1 MTAEIK
7 NALQEKKNT
16 NPSLVLLVVLIL
28 AVVLTWIIDSGEYQ
42 RSDKKIIAGTYHV
55 INKNRTPENI
65 LGLSSGEPD
74 TQSASPAGIIQALRS
89 IPEGIIKQS
98 GLIIMVLFI
107 GGMFGI
113 LNQTGA
119 IMKGLEKVLYITKG
133 RIIVLVPALMLCF
146 SAGSTFLG
154 LAKEYLLLVPLV
166 VGLLARI
173 GLPAIYGLGIVAISV
188 KLGYMSSVT
197 NPYALTIAQPL
208 AGVPLF
214 SGMPLRIGGYI
225 IFLITGVLFMIMAI
239 RRHGCLPYQRE
250 TGGETTLT
258 GRQRMLL
265 LLLISGVAAMVFGA
279 QKWHWKNNDIAAWY
293 LFMSI
298 VISAFSGMSANAC
311 ADAFVEGM
319 KKTLIAALL
328 IGLATAVE
336 IVLTKAQVLDTIIFN
351 LSNLVSN
358 HGPLVSAYS
367 MFTTQLILDFA
378 IPSTSGQAAVTMP
391 VMAPLGQLSGVSAQS
406 TVLAFLLGHGLTNLI
421 TPTSSGLLVLLAAA
435 QVGWAQWAKFIL
447 PLFFIYA
454 LMAIGML
461 SFAIYTGY

>member
-1 MTAEIK
+1 MTAEVK
-7 NALQEKKNT
+7 NILQEKKNT

-28 AVVLTWIIDSGEYQ
+28 AVVLTWVIDSGKYQ
-42 RSDKKIIAGTYHV
+42 RQDKKVIAGTYQIIH
-55 INKNRTPENI
+55 KNRAPENI
-65 LGLSSGEPD
+65 LGLSSSDAGA
-74 TQSASPAGIIQALRS
+74 QSASPAGIIQALRS
-89 IPEGIIKQS
+89 VPEGIIKQS

-133 RIIVLVPALMLCF
+133 RIVILVPALMLCF

-214 SGMPLRIGGYI
+214 SGMALRIGGYF
-225 IFLITGVLFMIMAI
+225 IFLIAGILFMILAI
-239 RRHGCLPYQRE
+239 RRHGCLPYKRE
-250 TGGETTLT
+250 TEGETTLT
-258 GRQRMLL
+258 GRQRVLL

-298 VISAFSGMSANAC
+298 VISAFSGMSANTC

-351 LSNLVSN
+351 LSNLVSD

-435 QVGWAQWAKFIL
+435 QVGWGQWAKFIL

-454 LMAIGML
+454 LLAIGML